1 MDESYD
7 RESEKSCNVKR
18 KESII
23 TCNTSHV
30 FKKSGYSKYAKRIVS
45 VVFRYFV
52 IFSIPKKH
60 ALKLIRRNECT
71 QQSNSHR
78 RTGCIVK

>member
-1 MDESYD
+1 MDEAYD
-7 RESEKSCNVKR
+7 RESEKSCMSNG

-45 VVFRYFV
+45 VVFRLLYLVF
-52 IFSIPKKH
+52 
-60 ALKLIRRNECT
+60 LK
-71 QQSNSHR
+71 SMH
-78 RTGCIVK
+78 